1 MCGIAGFIGRGDE
14 AVLTA
19 MTDSLAHRGPD
30 GEGRFVDHDHAVY
43 LGHRRLA
50 VIDIALGQQ
59 PMWNEDGLVGVVFNG
74 MIYNHAALRT
84 ELVARGHVFRSH
96 HSDTEVLVHGWEEW
110 GFDLLERLNG
120 MFAFAILDRRN
131 SRLILARDRFGEKP
145 LFYGHDANGIVF
157 ASELS
162 AILAHPS
169 HSAAAMDPT
178 ALRKYLA
185 YGFFPAPVTPYR
197 AISKLPQGHALEI
210 DIKTRETR
218 LHRYWSFS
226 IQADAAPPND
236 PKDWAE
242 ELDSLLT
249 KAVALRLDSDRPL
262 GIFLS
267 GGLDSSTILSH
278 AAQLRP
284 PESIESFAIGFQEE
298 SFDESIYAKQ
308 MAAQV
313 GSHHRTEMCDLE
325 TARALLTDLPSIID
339 EPLGDSSILPTYLL
353 CKFAR
358 RHVTVALSGD
368 GGDELFAG
376 YDPFKILA
384 KAQLYHRTVP
394 QPVHAAVAALAA
406 RMPPSDRNMSLDF
419 KLNRGLRGL
428 GMRQALWNPVWLGP
442 ASPSDIA
449 DLFAQP
455 VNVEELYSEAI
466 TAWDNS
472 ASQSLVDRTLEFY
485 TNFYLADDILVKGD
499 RAGMRNSLEVRAPFL
514 DNHVADFARRLPSSV
529 KLRGGTTKW
538 ILRQSAKRR
547 LPANLLQRRKKGFG
561 IPLARWLRDMPED
574 VLGQP
579 PMLDAKTLHRFWQEH
594 HDRKRDHRGALWCA
608 LTLQPRHQNIA

>member
-19 MTDSLAHRGPD
+19 MTNSLAHRGPD
-30 GEGRFVDHDHAVY
+30 GEGRYIDRENAVY

-110 GFDLLERLNG
+110 GFGLLGRLNG
-120 MFAFAILDRRN
+120 MFAFALLDRRA

-145 LFYGHDANGIVF
+145 LFYGSGPGGIVF

-169 HSAAAMDPT
+169 HGGQPMDP
-178 ALRKYLA
+178 AAIRKYLA
-185 YGFFPAPVTPYR
+185 YGFFPAPLTPYR
-197 AISKLPQGHALEI
+197 SIAKLPQGHALEI
-210 DIKTRETR
+210 DIRTQETR
-218 LHRYWSFS
+218 LHRYWRFA
-226 IQADAAPPND
+226 IEADAAPVGD
-236 PKDWAE
+236 PHSLAE
-242 ELDSLLT
+242 ELDGLLT
-249 KAVALRLDSDRPL
+249 RAVALRLDSDRPL

-284 PESIESFAIGFQEE
+284 AASIESFAIGFNEE
-298 SFDESIYAKQ
+298 SFDESVYAAQ
-308 MAAQV
+308 MAKHV
-313 GSHHRTEMCDLE
+313 GSNHRTEMCDLE
-325 TARALLTDLPSIID
+325 TARALLADLPSIID
-339 EPLGDSSILPTYLL
+339 EPLGDSSILPTYML

-376 YDPFKILA
+376 YDPFKVLA
-384 KAQLYHRTVP
+384 KADLYHRVVP
-394 QPVHAAVAALAA
+394 RPIHAAIATLAA

-428 GMRQALWNPVWLGP
+428 GLRPALWNPVWLGP

-449 DLFAQP
+449 DLMSEP
-455 VNVEELYSEAI
+455 VDAEDLYSEAI
-466 TAWDNS
+466 AAWDNS
-472 ASQSLVDRTLEFY
+472 ASPGLVDRTLEFY
-485 TNFYLADDILVKGD
+485 TNFYLADDIMVKSD

-514 DNHVADFARRLPSSV
+514 DNDVADFARRLPSSV
-529 KLRGGTTKW
+529 KLRGGVSKW
-538 ILRQSAKRR
+538 VLRQSAARR
-547 LPANLLQRRKKGFG
+547 LPANLLERRKKGFG
-561 IPLARWLRDMPED
+561 IPLARWLRDMPEAT
-574 VLGQP
+574 LGKP
-579 PMLDAKTLHRFWQEH
+579 PMLDAGTLHRFWQEH
-594 HDRKRDHRGALWCA
+594 HDRQRDHRGALWCA
-608 LTLQPRHQNIA
+608 LTLQQSRKHSA

>member
-19 MTDSLAHRGPD
+19 MTDALAHRGPD
-30 GEGRFVDHDHAVY
+30 GEGRFVDRDQAVY

-50 VIDIALGQQ
+50 VIDIELGRQ
-59 PMWNEDGLVGVVFNG
+59 PMWNEDGRVGVVFNG

-84 ELVARGHVFRSH
+84 ELLARGHVFRSD

-110 GFDLLERLNG
+110 GLDLLGRLNG
-120 MFAFAILDRRN
+120 MFAFALLDRRT

-145 LFYGHDANGIVF
+145 LFYGSGPGGIVF

-162 AILAHPS
+162 AILSHPS
-169 HSAAAMDPT
+169 YRAAPMDP
-178 ALRKYLA
+178 AAIRKYLA
-185 YGFFPAPVTPYR
+185 YGFFPAPLTPYR
-197 AISKLPQGHALEI
+197 SIAKLPQGHALEI
-210 DIKTRETR
+210 DIRTQETHQ
-218 LHRYWSFS
+218 HRYWRFA
-226 IQADAAPPND
+226 IEADPAPVSNPD
-236 PKDWAE
+236 GLAE
-242 ELDSLLT
+242 ELDGLLT

-284 PESIESFAIGFQEE
+284 PASIESFAIGFNEE
-298 SFDESIYAKQ
+298 SFDESVYAAQ
-308 MAAQV
+308 MAEHV
-313 GSHHRTEMCDLE
+313 GSNHRTEMCDLE
-325 TARALLTDLPSIID
+325 TAKALLTDLPSIID
-339 EPLGDSSILPTYLL
+339 EPLGDNSILPTYLL
-353 CKFAR
+353 CKFAK

-376 YDPFKILA
+376 YDPFRVLA
-384 KAQLYHRTVP
+384 KADLYHRLVP
-394 QPVHAAVAALAA
+394 RPVHAAVAAMAA

-428 GMRQALWNPVWLGP
+428 GLRAALWNPVWLGP

-449 DLFAQP
+449 DLVSQP
-455 VNVEELYSEAI
+455 VDVEELYSEAI
-466 TAWDNS
+466 SAWDKS
-472 ASQSLVDRTLEFY
+472 ASPGLVDRTLEFY
-485 TNFYLADDILVKGD
+485 TNFYLADDIMVKSD

-514 DNHVADFARRLPSSV
+514 DNDVTDFARRLPASV
-529 KLRGGTTKW
+529 KLRGNVTKW
-538 ILRQSAKRR
+538 VLRQSAARR
-547 LPANLLQRRKKGFG
+547 LPTNLLERRKKGFG
-561 IPLARWLRDMPED
+561 IPLARWLRDMPEA

-579 PMLDAKTLHRFWQEH
+579 HMLNADTLHRFWQEH

-608 LTLQPRHQNIA
+608 LTLQQSR

>member
-19 MTDSLAHRGPD
+19 MTNSLAHRGPD
-30 GEGRFVDHDHAVY
+30 GEGRYVDRENAVY

-74 MIYNHAALRT
+74 MIYNHAALRN

-110 GFDLLERLNG
+110 GFDLLGLLNG
-120 MFAFAILDRRN
+120 MFAFALLDRRD

-145 LFYGHDANGIVF
+145 LFYGSGPGGIVF

-169 HSAAAMDPT
+169 HSGQSMDP
-178 ALRKYLA
+178 AAVRKYLA
-185 YGFFPAPVTPYR
+185 YGFFPAPLTPYR
-197 AISKLPQGHALEI
+197 SIAKLPQGHALEI
-210 DIKTRETR
+210 DIRTQETR
-218 LHRYWSFS
+218 LHRYWRFA
-226 IQADAAPPND
+226 IEADAAPVGD
-236 PKDWAE
+236 PHSLAE
-242 ELDSLLT
+242 ELDGLLT

-284 PESIESFAIGFQEE
+284 AASIESFAIGFNEE
-298 SFDESIYAKQ
+298 SFDESVYAAQ
-308 MAAQV
+308 MAKHV
-313 GSHHRTEMCDLE
+313 GSNHRTEMCDLE
-325 TARALLTDLPSIID
+325 TARALLADLPSIID

-376 YDPFKILA
+376 YDPFKVLA
-384 KAQLYHRTVP
+384 KADLYHRVVP
-394 QPVHAAVAALAA
+394 RPIHAAIATLAA
-406 RMPPSDRNMSLDF
+406 RLPPSDRNMSLDF

-428 GMRQALWNPVWLGP
+428 GLRPALWNPVWLGP

-449 DLFAQP
+449 DLLSEP
-455 VNVEELYSEAI
+455 VDVEDLYSEAI
-466 TAWDNS
+466 AAWDNS
-472 ASQSLVDRTLEFY
+472 ASQGLVDRTLEFY
-485 TNFYLADDILVKGD
+485 TNFYLADDIMVKSD

-514 DNHVADFARRLPSSV
+514 DNDVADFARRLPSSV
-529 KLRGGTTKW
+529 KLRGGVSKW
-538 ILRQSAKRR
+538 VLRQSAARR
-547 LPANLLQRRKKGFG
+547 LPANLLERRKKGFG
-561 IPLARWLRDMPED
+561 IPLARWLRDMPEAM
-574 VLGQP
+574 LGRP
-579 PMLDAKTLHRFWQEH
+579 PMLDAGTLHRFWQEH
-594 HDRKRDHRGALWCA
+594 HDRRRDHRGALWCA
-608 LTLQPRHQNIA
+608 LTLQQSRKHSA

>member
-14 AVLTA
+14 AVLTG
-19 MTDSLAHRGPD
+19 MTNALAHRGPD

-59 PMWNEDGLVGVVFNG
+59 PMWNEDGLVGIVFNG

-84 ELVARGHVFRSH
+84 ELVALGHVFRSD

-110 GFDLLERLNG
+110 GLDLLGRLNG
-120 MFAFAILDRRN
+120 MFAFALLDRRT

-145 LFYGHDANGIVF
+145 LFYGHGPGGIVF

-162 AILAHPS
+162 AILVHPS
-169 HSAAAMDPT
+169 HSAAGMDP
-178 ALRKYLA
+178 ASIRKYLA
-185 YGFFPAPVTPYR
+185 YGFFPAPLTPYK
-197 AISKLPQGHALEI
+197 AIAKLPQGHALEI
-210 DIKTRETR
+210 DIRTQHTR
-218 LHRYWSFS
+218 LHCYWRFAIES
-226 IQADAAPPND
+226 DAVPAGNPER
-236 PKDWAE
+236 WAE
-242 ELDSLLT
+242 ELDGLLT
-249 KAVALRLDSDRPL
+249 KSVALRLDSDKPL

-284 PESIESFAIGFQEE
+284 PESIESFAIGFHEE
-298 SFDESIYAKQ
+298 SFDESIYAAQ
-308 MAAQV
+308 MAKHV
-313 GSHHRTEMCDLE
+313 GSHHRTEMCDLD
-325 TARALLTDLPSIID
+325 TARALLTELPSIID

-376 YDPFKILA
+376 YDPFKVLA
-384 KAQLYHRTVP
+384 RAQLYHHAVP
-394 QPVHAAVAALAA
+394 RPVHAAVAALAA
-406 RMPPSDRNMSLDF
+406 RMRPSDRNMSLDF

-428 GMRQALWNPVWLGP
+428 GLRPALWNPIWLGP
-442 ASPSDIA
+442 ASPSDITELLA
-449 DLFAQP
+449 EPID
-455 VNVEELYSEAI
+455 VEDLYSEAV

-472 ASQSLVDRTLEFY
+472 ASPGLVDRTLEFY
-485 TNFYLADDILVKGD
+485 TNFYLADDIMVKSD

-514 DNHVADFARRLPSSV
+514 DNDVADFARRLPSAV
-529 KLRGGTTKW
+529 KLRGGVTKW
-538 ILRQSAKRR
+538 LLRRSAAKR
-547 LPANLLQRRKKGFG
+547 LPANLLARRKKGFG
-561 IPLARWLRDMPED
+561 IPLARWLRDMPKD
-574 VLGQP
+574 VLGHA
-579 PMLDAKTLHRFWQEH
+579 PMLDTGTLQRFWQEH

-608 LTLQPRHQNIA
+608 LTLQQRRPHIA